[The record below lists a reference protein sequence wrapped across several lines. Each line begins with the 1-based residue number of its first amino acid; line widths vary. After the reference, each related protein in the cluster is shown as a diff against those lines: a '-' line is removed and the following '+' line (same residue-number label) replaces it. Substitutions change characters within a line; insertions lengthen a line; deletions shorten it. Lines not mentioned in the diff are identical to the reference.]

1 MEYIIISFRSRIDT
15 FMLSDNLKKWG
26 IPSKVVLTPKE
37 ANIGCGLSVM
47 IQTEYYKMCKKIVY
61 SKVPKS
67 FVGFFLIKEHNNR
80 KIIKMI

>member
-1 MEYIIISFRSRIDT
+1 MEYIIISFRSRVDT
-15 FMLSDNLKKWG
+15 FTLSDNLKKWG

-47 IQTEYYKMCKKIVY
+47 IGKENVKLCKKIVY
-61 SKVPKS
+61 GKVLKS
-67 FVGFFLIKEHNNR
+67 FVGFFLIKETANG